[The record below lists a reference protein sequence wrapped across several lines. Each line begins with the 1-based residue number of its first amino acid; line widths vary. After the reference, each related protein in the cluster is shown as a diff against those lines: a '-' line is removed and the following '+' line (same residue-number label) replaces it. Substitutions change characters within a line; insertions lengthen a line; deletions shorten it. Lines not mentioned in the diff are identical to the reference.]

1 MKEETKNQDFFSELE
16 NTRPF
21 LKMAFEGFAG
31 SGKTFTSAQVAIG
44 LHRAIESEKPI
55 VWYDTEKA
63 LKALKP
69 FFDKNGIKVLT
80 RESRSLSDLVKT
92 IELCEQGTSD
102 ILVIDSITHVWE
114 TFVESYK
121 NEKKRTFIQ
130 FQDWGIL
137 KPKWK
142 REFSDKLVQS
152 HLHIIFT
159 GRAGY
164 EYDNIENED
173 TGKKELVKSGIK
185 MKVENETEYEPDIVV
200 LMDKV
205 KDMKGDKMALK
216 RVAQII
222 KDRTTMID
230 GKEYTN
236 PTYKNFEPAIK
247 VLLNGVAKT
256 VNVTESKDTFPIYDD
271 KKTARQILLE
281 KIEAVMVSC
290 FPGQSAAEKK
300 LKVDILDKAF
310 ETRSWKEVEI
320 MELKKLEYGLAYL
333 NEFHKRFESENESRK
348 TEGLKFEG
356 KEIIDL
362 MQSVVES
369 TSVEVNPLI
378 N

>member
-1 MKEETKNQDFFSELE
+1 
-16 NTRPF
+16 
-21 LKMAFEGFAG
+21 
-31 SGKTFTSAQVAIG
+31 
-44 LHRAIESEKPI
+44 
-55 VWYDTEKA
+55 
-63 LKALKP
+63 
-69 FFDKNGIKVLT
+69 
-80 RESRSLSDLVKT
+80 
-92 IELCEQGTSD
+92 
-102 ILVIDSITHVWE
+102 
-114 TFVESYK
+114 
-121 NEKKRTFIQ
+121 
-130 FQDWGIL
+130 
-137 KPKWK
+137 
-142 REFSDKLVQS
+142 
-152 HLHIIFT
+152 
-159 GRAGY
+159 
-164 EYDNIENED
+164 
-173 TGKKELVKSGIK
+173 
-185 MKVENETEYEPDIVV
+185 
-200 LMDKV
+200 MDKV